1 MRYASRI
8 SRLLKH
14 RTVLIDH
21 AGRARDWVGALC
33 MLHEMDG
40 ARLLANL
47 ITFNANITAC
57 ARSSQWQSSLALLL
71 ELRERKLEPDCTSYN
86 STITACER
94 GSAMQMASE
103 VLVQMHDAGV
113 QADLYT
119 YNASL
124 SGHGKDAKWEI
135 AMQLLV
141 AMARRRTEP
150 DVVSFGAAL
159 SACEKAS
166 QWLAAVQLLGTMRS
180 TRLDPNVIIY
190 STSISAC
197 AKSSQ
202 WQCAL
207 HVLRELQAQF
217 MRADVVAYSA
227 AISACKKGAAW
238 QSALELLQHMKQNG
252 PEPNIIAYTAS
263 LNACERGSYWPLT
276 LQLMQEVRGR
286 SMEPTEI
293 TYGAA
298 MTACSRGSLWQYALM
313 VLDEMQVAAVS
324 PDSLIFN
331 ACVGACRRGSQG
343 RRLHVS
349 RSIVM
354 VGSALTPPARLTNEL
369 PVFQLAA
376 KSLRPPLPSTMRT
389 SMELRAATA
398 KGPGGVAVK
407 DSRGM
412 SGTLMLVL
420 TFIASAVANRVAN
433 RVLLV
438 PMAGHTL
445 FLSLATSTA
454 QLTAYLLLLA
464 WRAWK
469 QLAISDMCQF
479 VAAHWKLLLLV
490 GTCEGA
496 FYPLV
501 FAAAAKLPGGLVQVL
516 NQSVVPYT
524 VAFSVFLLGRR
535 YTPVQLVGVATVL
548 LGVLVA
554 VGLPAGSLWS
564 HQVVMHDVLQCAGA
578 YALLALAV
586 TLKDRIFRNARET
599 ATTAV
604 EDPNAD
610 VL

>member
-1 MRYASRI
+1 
-8 SRLLKH
+8 
-14 RTVLIDH
+14 
-21 AGRARDWVGALC
+21 
-33 MLHEMDG
+33 
-40 ARLLANL
+40 
-47 ITFNANITAC
+47 
-57 ARSSQWQSSLALLL
+57 
-71 ELRERKLEPDCTSYN
+71 
-86 STITACER
+86 
-94 GSAMQMASE
+94 
-103 VLVQMHDAGV
+103 
-113 QADLYT
+113 
-119 YNASL
+119 
-124 SGHGKDAKWEI
+124 
-135 AMQLLV
+135 
-141 AMARRRTEP
+141 
-150 DVVSFGAAL
+150 
-159 SACEKAS
+159 
-166 QWLAAVQLLGTMRS
+166 
-180 TRLDPNVIIY
+180 
-190 STSISAC
+190 
-197 AKSSQ
+197 
-202 WQCAL
+202 
-207 HVLRELQAQF
+207 
-217 MRADVVAYSA
+217 
-227 AISACKKGAAW
+227 
-238 QSALELLQHMKQNG
+238 
-252 PEPNIIAYTAS
+252 
-263 LNACERGSYWPLT
+263 
-276 LQLMQEVRGR
+276 
-286 SMEPTEI
+286 
-293 TYGAA
+293 
-298 MTACSRGSLWQYALM
+298 
-313 VLDEMQVAAVS
+313 
-324 PDSLIFN
+324 
-331 ACVGACRRGSQG
+331 
-343 RRLHVS
+343 
-349 RSIVM
+349 M
-354 VGSALTPPARLTNEL
+354 VGSALTSPARLTNEL

-604 EDPNAD
+604 EEPQILLVSAVGAAVQLLVQLVAFPLAFPGHVHPD
-610 VL
+610 VLREGLNELMGRKLSSVPWIAFTYWVCNIIFSVSALRLVRRASASTVVLANVAALPLSALVFCCPLPLLKPQQFRWTFAMSLLLVAGGNLLYGRSSPKPSRTK